1 MLVSQTIQSILII
14 QHMDLHHYMNNLQ
27 RYTNAHLLD
36 KIKFNP
42 IMEFHKENNV
52 FIILWT

>member
-27 RYTNAHLLD
+27 WYTNAHLLD